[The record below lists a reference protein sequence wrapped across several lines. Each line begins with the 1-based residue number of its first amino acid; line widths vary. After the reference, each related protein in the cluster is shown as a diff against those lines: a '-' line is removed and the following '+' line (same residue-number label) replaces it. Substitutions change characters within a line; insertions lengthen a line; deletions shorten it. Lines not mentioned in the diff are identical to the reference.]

1 MSEYYKAKESLT
13 AQGELT
19 AFFTPSVLS
28 GVPSEA
34 RALLANFENSMNTE
48 IIHPF
53 KTVTHFKT
61 FHALA
66 HQSSFHY
73 ID

>member
-1 MSEYYKAKESLT
+1 MSEYFRAKESLT
-13 AQGELT
+13 AQGKLT
-19 AFFTPSVLS
+19 AFFTPSMLS

-34 RALLANFENSMNTE
+34 SALLGNFENSMNTD

-53 KTVTHFKT
+53 NTVTHSKT

-73 ID
+73 ND